1 MRELIKR
8 VLKEELS
15 KDSEL
20 DFYFDYY
27 KNLTPSKLKV
37 KKEDNKIIIEGFEGE
52 KDINLNIFIKL

>member
-1 MRELIKR
+1 MRELIKK

-27 KNLTPSKLKV
+27 QNLTPSKLKV

-52 KDINLNIFIKL
+52 EDINLNIFIKL